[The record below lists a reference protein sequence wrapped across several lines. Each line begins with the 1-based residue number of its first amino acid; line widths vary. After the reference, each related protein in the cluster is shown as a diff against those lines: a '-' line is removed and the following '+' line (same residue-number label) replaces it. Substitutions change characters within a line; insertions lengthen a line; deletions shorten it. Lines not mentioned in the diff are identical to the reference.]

1 MKHHYSTQNAA
12 SSDTSRAGHVAV
24 NLRQV
29 LEKSYGCDG
38 SLPAEL
44 SEQLFASNGHTATNS
59 IYSEINEPEYE
70 LEKKI
75 ITDVLNDVNIPSNE
89 KEIIA
94 KSILQGNFEIQ
105 QLPVKYSQ
113 HKKEE
118 QRQHYQQVAKAR
130 DNTSKELKLLYI
142 NRHKLPKPHFLEV
155 VTEAAKIPIVSPKL
169 VHQERVLLLK
179 NSQSLGRLNPGKLA
193 ELRQLRAGG
202 GGGAQTNDEMNMM
215 NNNNNHYNTNYNT
228 ANNSHL
234 DVGFHDSMESQA
246 FPGGGGL
253 SPSFITESQINPNHN
268 HNPNNNNNYTN
279 NNMILSDAANR
290 PAAQMIISQKAATVF
305 KNKDPLY
312 REQYN
317 KHLEEDRL

>member
-1 MKHHYSTQNAA
+1 MKHHYSTPNAA

-38 SLPAEL
+38 SLPAEM

-155 VTEAAKIPIVSPKL
+155 VTEAAKIPIVSPKT
-169 VHQERVLLLK
+169 VHQERVILLK

-202 GGGAQTNDEMNMM
+202 GAQTNDEL
-215 NNNNNHYNTNYNT
+215 NNNNNYNTNYNT
-228 ANNSHL
+228 NNSHL

-246 FPGGGGL
+246 FPGGL
-253 SPSFITESQINPNHN
+253 SPSFITESQINPNHHPN
-268 HNPNNNNNYTN
+268 NNNNNYTN